1 MLHRNLGIVLSLGL
15 AVIAGC
21 SQETAIEV
29 DPLGEGRVAT
39 VNGAPIQDGLFS
51 FYSLGRL
58 QKESEFLTDD
68 EFDALLDELIEFR
81 LLARAAEQQGL
92 IEEGELA
99 AQLEIQRLQ
108 ALARAMAA
116 SYLDENPATDAELQL
131 AYQQNVD
138 ALSGP
143 QYKARHILV
152 DAEEDATAII
162 EELNQGADFQELAQT
177 RSTGPSGPSGGDLGW
192 FSPDT
197 MVAPFADAVREMELG
212 SYTTEP
218 VATRF
223 GWHVILLE
231 DYAQQEPPG
240 LDAVRDEIQSFV
252 EQRKIAEYL
261 EELRDE
267 ANVIIGE
274 DVPEGDG

>member
-1 MLHRNLGIVLSLGL
+1 MLYRNIGIVFTFAL
-15 AVIAGC
+15 ATIAGC
-21 SQETAIEV
+21 TQESATEA

-39 VNGAPIQDGLFS
+39 VNGAPIQDGLFGV
-51 FYSLGRL
+51 YAVGRL
-58 QKESEFLTDD
+58 QKEADFLTDD
-68 EFDALLDELIEFR
+68 EHDALLEELIEFR
-81 LLARAAEQQGL
+81 LLARAAEQEGL

-108 ALARAMAA
+108 ALARAMATNF
-116 SYLDENPATDAELQL
+116 LDENPATEAELQL

-152 DAEEDATAII
+152 DAEEEALAII
-162 EELNQGADFQELAQT
+162 GELDQGADFQELAQT

-212 SYTTEP
+212 SYTAEP

-240 LDAVRDEIQSFV
+240 LEAVRDEIQSFV

-261 EELRDE
+261 QELREVAD
-267 ANVIIGE
+267 VTIGE
-274 DVPEGDG
+274 EVPEEG

>member
-1 MLHRNLGIVLSLGL
+1 MLYRNIGIVLALGL
-15 AVIAGC
+15 AAIAGC
-21 SQETAIEV
+21 SQESATEV

-39 VNGAPIQDGLFS
+39 VNGAPIQDGLFG

-68 EFDALLDELIEFR
+68 EYDALLEELIEFR

-99 AQLEIQRLQ
+99 AQLEIQKLQ
-108 ALARAMAA
+108 ALARAMATN
-116 SYLDENPATDAELQL
+116 YLDENPVTEAELQL
-131 AYQQNVD
+131 AYQQNLD

-152 DAEEDATAII
+152 DAEEEATAII
-162 EELNQGADFQELAQT
+162 GELAQGADFQELAQT

-197 MVAPFADAVREMELG
+197 MVAPFAEAVREMEIG
-212 SYTTEP
+212 TYTTEP

-231 DYAQQEPPG
+231 DFAQQEPPG

-252 EQRKIAEYL
+252 EQRKVAEYL
-261 EELRDE
+261 QELRE
-267 ANVIIGE
+267 AADVTIGE
-274 DVPEGDG
+274 EVPENE

>member
-1 MLHRNLGIVLSLGL
+1 MLYRNFGIVFSLGL
-15 AVIAGC
+15 AAIAGC
-21 SQETAIEV
+21 SPEAATEA

-39 VNGAPIQDGLFS
+39 VNGAPIQDGLFGV
-51 FYSLGRL
+51 YSLGRL
-58 QKESEFLTDD
+58 QKEAEFLTD
-68 EFDALLDELIEFR
+68 EEYDALLEELIEFR

-92 IEEGELA
+92 VEESELA

-108 ALARAMAA
+108 ALARAMAT
-116 SYLDENPATDAELQL
+116 SYLDENPVTEAELQL
-131 AYQQNVD
+131 AYQQNID

-152 DAEEDATAII
+152 DAEEDAIAIV
-162 EELNQGADFQELAQT
+162 EELGQGADFQELART

-197 MVAPFADAVREMELG
+197 MVAPFAAAVREMEIG
-212 SYTTEP
+212 TYTTEP

-231 DYAQQEPPG
+231 DFAQQEPPG

-252 EQRKIAEYL
+252 EQRKIAEYI
-261 EELRDE
+261 EELRE
-267 ANVIIGE
+267 AADVTIGE
-274 DVPEGDG
+274 EVPEIE

>member
-1 MLHRNLGIVLSLGL
+1 MLYRNFGIVFALGL
-15 AVIAGC
+15 TALAGC
-21 SQETAIEV
+21 SQEPAMEV

-39 VNGAPIQDGLFS
+39 VNGAPIQDGLFN
-51 FYSLGRL
+51 FYALGRL
-58 QKESEFLTDD
+58 QKEADFLTDD
-68 EFDALLDELIEFR
+68 EYDALLEELIEFR
-81 LLARAAEQQGL
+81 LLARAAELQGL

-99 AQLEIQRLQ
+99 AQLEIGRLQ

-116 SYLDENPATDAELQL
+116 NYLDENPATEAELQL
-131 AYQQNVD
+131 AYQQNID

-152 DAEEDATAII
+152 DAEEEALAII
-162 EELNQGADFQELAQT
+162 EELDQGADFQELART

-212 SYTTEP
+212 SYSTEP

-231 DYAQQEPPG
+231 DYAQQEAPG
-240 LDAVRDEIQSFV
+240 LAAVRDEIQSFV

-261 EELRDE
+261 DELREE
-267 ANVIIGE
+267 ANVTIGDE
-274 DVPEGDG
+274 VPESD

>member
-1 MLHRNLGIVLSLGL
+1 MLYRNFGIVFTLGL
-15 AVIAGC
+15 AAIAGC
-21 SQETAIEV
+21 SQESATEV

-39 VNGAPIQDGLFS
+39 VNGAPVQDGLFG

-58 QKESEFLTDD
+58 QKEADFLTD
-68 EFDALLDELIEFR
+68 EEYDALLEELIEFR
-81 LLARAAEQQGL
+81 LLAEAAEQEGL

-108 ALARAMAA
+108 ALARAMATN
-116 SYLDENPATDAELQL
+116 YLDENPATEADLQL
-131 AYQQNVD
+131 AYQQNAD

-152 DAEEDATAII
+152 DAEEDALAII
-162 EELNQGADFQELAQT
+162 EELDQGADFQELAQT

-212 SYTTEP
+212 SYTAEP

-231 DYAQQEPPG
+231 DFAQQEPPG
-240 LDAVRDEIQSFV
+240 LEAVRDEIQSFV

-261 EELRDE
+261 EELRE
-267 ANVIIGE
+267 AADVTIGE
-274 DVPEGDG
+274 EVPERE